1 MTFHGRNGALL
12 TALCTAFALA
22 FAGSASAA
30 HDLKIYK
37 AEKHLDLV
45 SDSKAYNLS
54 CDPGDYAVDGM
65 WRIDHG
71 DQDDDDL
78 YPQSIGRAVDV
89 LEAYP
94 TSDDTYHFQFYK
106 NVIGRAQIKVFLTC
120 VGAKTYSADGHDHT
134 LSYTQPT
141 SGAFVAGV
149 ANDQAAVF
157 GQDNICPKDTFI
169 SGTGFKIDYTPD
181 LDGDPSPYV
190 ARMFRSTLSDDG
202 TPQSRLR
209 GWKWSFANGAFT
221 TVDYYAHCLAKKVP
235 AAGTPPEKHKI
246 IYRFQGQGTS
256 ATVPQSETLGNG
268 VSTKRI
274 SCASHYKAVVAG
286 FELIGGQGSANDPFL
301 AAAGPAYWYLGM
313 DPQPKSR
320 DFRFLNT
327 SSPYAD
333 GSAELVAICL
343 NYRTT

>member
-37 AEKHLDLV
+37 AEKHLDLTADET
-45 SDSKAYNLS
+45 SYDLS
-54 CDPGDYAVDGM
+54 CDTGDYAVDGM

-78 YPQSIGRAVDV
+78 YPQAIGRAVDV

-94 TSDDTYHFQFYK
+94 SSDDTYHFRFFK
-106 NVIGRAQIKVFLTC
+106 NVIGRAQVKVFLTC

-134 LSYTQPT
+134 LIYTKPT
-141 SGAFVAGV
+141 SGAFAAGV
-149 ANDQAAVF
+149 ANNQAPIFA
-157 GQDNICPKDTFI
+157 QNNICPKDTFI
-169 SGTGFKIDYTPD
+169 SGTGFKVDFTPD
-181 LDGDPSPYV
+181 GDGDPSPYT
-190 ARMFRSTLSDDG
+190 ARLFQSTLSDVAS
-202 TPQSRLR
+202 PPSNLR
-209 GWKWSFANGAFT
+209 GWKWSFAGGAFT

-235 AAGTPPEKHKI
+235 LAGGEKHKI
-246 IYRFQGQGTS
+246 IYRFQGQGTTTGPDVEAIS
-256 ATVPQSETLGNG
+256 TG
-268 VSTKRI
+268 VQTARI

-286 FELIGGQGSANDPFL
+286 FQLGSPGASQGPATMDPFL
-301 AAAGPAYWYLGM
+301 GVNGPGWWYLGM

-320 DFRFLNT
+320 DFRFLNAT
-327 SSPYAD
+327 GSPFN
-333 GSAELVAICL
+333 AELVAICL